1 MNDEVKRR
9 EEEEPRWID
18 SQCGSG
24 GYWTVP
30 LGYKHP
36 SCPGCGHKY
45 WEMRPQK
52 SVGGASVSGD
62 LCRWCVDELRHV
74 GDMSHE

>member
-1 MNDEVKRR
+1 MEHVTRVTG
-9 EEEEPRWID
+9 EPEYIVHD
-18 SQCGSG
+18 NESGG

-45 WEMRPQK
+45 WEMKPRR
-52 SVGGASVSGD
+52 SVGGASVPGP
-62 LCRWCVDELRHV
+62 LCNWCHNELQR
-74 GDMSHE
+74 M